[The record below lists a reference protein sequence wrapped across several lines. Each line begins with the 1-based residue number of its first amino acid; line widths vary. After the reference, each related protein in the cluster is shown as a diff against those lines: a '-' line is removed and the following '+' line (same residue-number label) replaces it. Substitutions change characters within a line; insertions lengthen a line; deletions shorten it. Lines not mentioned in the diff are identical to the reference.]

1 MESTLPSWGFSFI
14 TASFQN
20 KFPEALN
27 DVERKSGEDSINATS
42 LGRGIG
48 NIISMGDNSAK
59 EKNSINPTDNTINNV
74 NGDKDGV
81 ASRIP
86 TPNAMSD
93 FCVGKPRRGTRS
105 VIPPKRLD
113 DYFWEG
119 IKTRE
124 QGQN

>member
-1 MESTLPSWGFSFI
+1 M
-14 TASFQN
+14 SFQN

-42 LGRGIG
+42 LGHGIG

-59 EKNSINPTDNTINNV
+59 EKNSINPTDNTINNM
-74 NGDKDGV
+74 NGEKDGV

-86 TPNAMSD
+86 TLNARSD
-93 FCVGKPRRGTRS
+93 FCVGKPRQGTRS

-119 IKTRE
+119 IKSRE

>member
-1 MESTLPSWGFSFI
+1 MDFSSSSIEIESTLPSWGFSFI
-14 TASFQN
+14 TAN
-20 KFPEALN
+20 RFPEALN

-42 LGRGIG
+42 LGHGIG
-48 NIISMGDNSAK
+48 NIISMGDNSARK
-59 EKNSINPTDNTINNV
+59 KTPLILQTTQSTM
-74 NGDKDGV
+74 
-81 ASRIP
+81 IP

-113 DYFWEG
+113 NYFWKG
-119 IKTRE
+119 IKSCE